1 MKVCSRCKIRKERV
15 FFGSNSTSSDGKR
28 SSCRVCDAE
37 TERMRERD
45 RKHGGLSI
53 LPTQPS
59 AEAHRLWMRVS
70 ADWARAVAA

>member
-1 MKVCSRCKIRKERV
+1 MKTCSRCKVSKERV
-15 FFGSNSTSSDGKR
+15 FFGANCTSSDGKR

-37 TERMRERD
+37 SERIRD
-45 RKHGGLSI
+45 RNRKHGNLSI

-70 ADWARAVAA
+70 FEWARVVAA